1 MADLDYDATI
11 ALLNDPDVPLDDVGV
26 PAPPERWTQIAELAD
41 RMFYESPL
49 GTQVEHICDVATDR
63 AVRLLAGMPP
73 DRRAVLLSRL
83 PTHQAAE
90 LTARLP
96 AAV

>member
-73 DRRAVLLSRL
+73 EEDIF
-83 PTHQAAE
+83 
-90 LTARLP
+90 P
-96 AAV
+96 AHAKGRTDHPRSPQSVA